1 MARTRTISGDDV
13 KAADEGGFALYTD
26 GDYIGQI
33 IDVKEAPYAK
43 QGANAG
49 KPALNVTI
57 RIIESSTGEGVGK
70 KFIAWQVPD
79 FDKFASG
86 SNAWLYF
93 QFYKALGVVFPKA
106 GESEDVDLPELIDII
121 DQEIGF
127 HLTIQEASG
136 NYKAK
141 NQVSR
146 FFPASDGIEAV
157 DAPPSKDDEA
167 FTL

>member
-26 GDYIGQI
+26 GDY
-33 IDVKEAPYAK
+33 
-43 QGANAG
+43 
-49 KPALNVTI
+49 
-57 RIIESSTGEGVGK
+57 STGEGVGK
-70 KFIAWQVPD
+70 KLIAWQVPD